1 MSIIRLMYIKRKVE
15 MYRSENYW
23 ASEPGWI

>member
-1 MSIIRLMYIKRKVE
+1 MYTKRKVE